1 MPEGDTVFRTAR
13 RLHEA
18 LAGEEVTRFELRVP
32 RHATAD
38 LIGDTVHEV
47 VPRGK
52 HLLMRIGDH
61 TLHSHL
67 KMEGRW
73 LVFRPGERWRS
84 PAFQARAIVGTAS
97 AVAVGFE
104 IAMVDLVPTAAEDDL
119 VGHLG
124 PDLLGPGWDADVAA
138 AHVAADTRAIHVAL
152 LDQRNLAGLG
162 NEYAGELLFVRGILP
177 TTPAADLDAAAVAGL
192 VDTASRM
199 IRANRDRSGRTF
211 TGDTRPG
218 RQDWVYR
225 REGKPCRRCG
235 TLVRRTDLGATD
247 TSERIVFWCPR
258 CQT

>member
-1 MPEGDTVFRTAR
+1 MPEGDSVFRAAR
-13 RLHEA
+13 LLNHA
-18 LAGEEVTRFELRVP
+18 LAGRVVTRFDLRVP
-32 RHATAD
+32 KYATAD
-38 LIGDTVHEV
+38 LTGQTVHEV
-47 VPRGK
+47 VARGK
-52 HLLMRIGDH
+52 HLLMRIGDQ

-73 LVFRPGERWRS
+73 QIFRPGEPWRS
-84 PAFQARAIVGTAS
+84 PAYQARAIVGTAD

-104 IAMVDLVPTAAEDDL
+104 IAMVDLVPTSEEHTL

-124 PDLLGPGWDADVAA
+124 PDLLGPDWDPVEAARRVASDDRPV
-138 AHVAADTRAIHVAL
+138 HVAI

-162 NEYAGELLFVRGILP
+162 NEYANELLFVRGILP
-177 TTPAADLDAAAVAGL
+177 MRPATQVDATAL

-199 IRANRDRSGRTF
+199 IRANRDRVSRTF

-218 RQDWVYR
+218 RQNWVYR

-235 TLVRRTDLGATD
+235 TLIRRTDLGATE

-258 CQT
+258 CQV

>member
-1 MPEGDTVFRTAR
+1 MPEGDTVFRAAR

-18 LAGEEVTRFELRVP
+18 LAGQVVTRFDLRVP
-32 RHATAD
+32 RYATAD
-38 LIGDTVHEV
+38 LTGETVHESV
-47 VPRGK
+47 ARGK
-52 HLLMRIGDH
+52 HLLLRIGDH
-61 TLHSHL
+61 TVHSHL

-84 PAFQARAIVGTAS
+84 PAYQARAIVGTER

-104 IAMVDLVPTAAEDDL
+104 IAMVDLVPTSDEESL

-124 PDLLGPGWDADVAA
+124 PDLLGPDWDASEAA
-138 AHVAADTRAIHVAL
+138 QRLAADPRPAHVAI

-162 NEYAGELLFVRGILP
+162 NEYANEVLFVRGILP
-177 TTPAADLDAAAVAGL
+177 MRPLTEADAVGL
-192 VDTASRM
+192 VETASRM
-199 IRANRDRSGRTF
+199 ITANRDRNGRTF

-218 RQDWVYR
+218 QQNWVYR
-225 REGKPCRRCG
+225 RERQPCRRCG
-235 TLVRRTDLGATD
+235 TPIRRIDLGATD